1 MILADLPMPARRHV
15 RQSRR
20 RSKSRLQ
27 VRRIGGRTRLQ
38 KRLGLPGDGDGKGNF
53 AQNGNPRNLISVKH
67 GNLPKCRFA
76 PDARRQKTG
85 PGQRAKLRQARAF
98 PGRGGGPQAKKSV
111 AVLGSWAQR
120 RVCEAAQVALQRAKE
135 KLSLSSTG
143 SSLHPGNIA
152 GSVQE
157 TARQMPEEAGKCG
170 RRWENMEPGLDKG
183 LQQRLLQPFSCHA
196 PKGSS
201 ACLRGE
207 DVVAAVGV
215 VVANAAYIF
224 IGSDQ

>member
-1 MILADLPMPARRHV
+1 MAISQNIVSPQTSGGRKPVPIRGPSSGRPGLSRARRRPAGQKV
-15 RQSRR
+15 C
-20 RSKSRLQ
+20 
-27 VRRIGGRTRLQ
+27 GR
-38 KRLGLPGDGDGKGNF
+38 
-53 AQNGNPRNLISVKH
+53 
-67 GNLPKCRFA
+67 
-76 PDARRQKTG
+76 
-85 PGQRAKLRQARAF
+85 
-98 PGRGGGPQAKKSV
+98 PGRS
-111 AVLGSWAQR
+111 
-120 RVCEAAQVALQRAKE
+120 
-135 KLSLSSTG
+135 
-143 SSLHPGNIA
+143 A
-152 GSVQE
+152 GSVRPRREPCSGQKRSFPFLPQALRFTREILQAPSQE